1 MSSTMNKEIVINVK
15 RLKMRDYALLERKDN
30 VGIGEWI
37 PLIARISNFTE
48 EELLDLELD
57 DFNLVQQR
65 LLDAMGD
72 IVKKATAGS

>member
-1 MSSTMNKEIVINVK
+1 MSSTINKEIVIDVK

-30 VGIGEWI
+30 VSISEWI

-57 DFNLVQQR
+57 DFNLVQER
-65 LLDAMGD
+65 LLNAMGD

>member
-1 MSSTMNKEIVINVK
+1 MSSTINKEIVIDVK
-15 RLKMRDYALLERKDN
+15 RLKMRDYALLERKDA
-30 VGIGEWI
+30 VGISEWI

-48 EELLDLELD
+48 DELLDLELD
-57 DFNLVQQR
+57 DFNVVQQR

>member
-1 MSSTMNKEIVINVK
+1 MSSTVNKEIVINVK

-72 IVKKATAGS
+72 IVKKANAGS

>member
-57 DFNLVQQR
+57 EFNVVQQR
-65 LLDAMGD
+65 LQDAMGD
-72 IVKKATAGS
+72 IVKKANAGS